1 MPTLNNSQR
10 SIAISQL
17 FKGGRR
23 MAKYTT
29 PVGSCLCHYNVI
41 AVVVVVVV
49 FGIVRSVTKTFLFE
63 HIHLEKLL
71 MFGIFNFNLPKLRK
85 ILTLCIT
92 FVSVGERER
101 VCIGRRRRGE
111 VNQECFVVRRQR
123 RGIEYAMHCQWQ
135 PEMKYF

>member
-1 MPTLNNSQR
+1 
-10 SIAISQL
+10 
-17 FKGGRR
+17 

-41 AVVVVVVV
+41 VVV

-92 FVSVGERER
+92 FVSDGYGGEGVRWTTTT
-101 VCIGRRRRGE
+101 RRSKSRMFCCE
-111 VNQECFVVRRQR
+111 AAE
-123 RGIEYAMHCQWQ
+123 E
-135 PEMKYF
+135 ED